1 MGQAPCTFRM
11 AAAAAAFVLFM
22 PFAVSDAKS
31 QDVDID
37 NVARKAGGN
46 EYEWTAFVVADE
58 PELKRIKCVVY
69 TLHPTFPDPVQ
80 RVCGTDNPK
89 YPFGLTVT
97 GWGSFNLRS
106 KIEFK
111 NGASKEVVHRVKLR

>member
-1 MGQAPCTFRM
+1 MFEAPSIWRTAS
-11 AAAAAAFVLFM
+11 AAAAIALSST
-22 PFAVSDAKS
+22 FAVSDARS

-46 EYEWTAFVVADE
+46 QYEWTAFVVADE
-58 PELKRIKCVVY
+58 SDLKQIKCVVY

-80 RVCGTDNPK
+80 RICETDNPK
-89 YPFGLTVT
+89 YPFGLTVS
-97 GWGSFNLRS
+97 GWGSFALRT

-111 NGASKEVVHRVKLR
+111 NGSSQEVVHRVRLQ